1 MGWCGEVNN
10 EIQVHALLLVMK
22 ADDDCD
28 IREGGF
34 EMKFRV
40 NCIMSDY

>member
-1 MGWCGEVNN
+1 
-10 EIQVHALLLVMK
+10 MK

-40 NCIMSDY
+40 NCIVSDY